1 MAGPGAELRQRA
13 DGAAPQHGVDGGL
26 AEVPVPRAQQPHRA
40 VHRVDGPPR
49 RLVQQRLE
57 QGCEEVPWT
66 TVSLVSNNKLAR
78 DHGRCV
84 IVHAW
89 GRDGTGRKRT
99 GPLRVR
105 DSGDEGEQ
113 ARAAEELGDEHGG
126 VALRLGGVDPLE
138 AGAQHAGLAAAFAQH
153 PAPVAAHAATV
164 VTAPPS

>member
-57 QGCEEVPWT
+57 QGCEVPWT
-66 TVSLVSNNKLAR
+66 WTVSLVSNKLAR
-78 DHGRCV
+78 DHGRCDSSCV
-84 IVHAW
+84 
-89 GRDGTGRKRT
+89 GTGRKRT